1 MAMLSKNVAKGTHLM
16 IKLPLN
22 FLTPAVKNRYKK
34 ALMNESLQPRDIY
47 ANFLQIKFTV
57 TTRIDTCNEV

>member
-22 FLTPAVKNRYKK
+22 FLTPAVKNRHKK

-47 ANFLQIKFTV
+47 TLIFFKLNLLLQ
-57 TTRIDTCNEV
+57 RE